1 MEGLNSRLDY
11 AEEKISDLEDSA
23 MEITQSEQFKKCMI
37 ETYFKKQEKSQKKK
51 IYLTLKRSEKKE

>member
-51 IYLTLKRSEKKE
+51 NLPYT